1 MRVSLSHTL
10 HFLIMTV
17 HLWGGILVI
26 TRSSVVILGSLV
38 HFHSLNAARHFTSI
52 LRHSTIPARVSA
64 SGTGETQR
72 IERHVQLS
80 TLLKTP
86 SRVRFKVAQDSG
98 NALET
103 ERRGAQEAVRTD
115 IDSL

>member
-1 MRVSLSHTL
+1 MFHHSCESLSLTHTAL
-10 HFLIMTV
+10 FNHDSSPFG
-17 HLWGGILVI
+17 GGILVI

-38 HFHSLNAARHFTSI
+38 HFHSLNAALHFTSI

-103 ERRGAQEAVRTD
+103 ERDVVHRKR
-115 IDSL
+115 